1 MQSNRREPHPQIF
14 HASRSPF
21 QTSVTRRKTMLWI
34 TLLTVPTPGV
44 QSTEPQ
50 RDARIILNEVTT
62 AAGIDFVE
70 TIGDHEMTNIVE
82 SAGVGCGFL
91 DYNNDGWMDIYLVN
105 GCWLKG
111 LSDPGLDALER
122 DKLAA
127 ATARL
132 YRNRGDSSF
141 EDVTGQAG
149 LARPVYGMG
158 VVTSDYDG
166 DGDTDI
172 YLTNYGPN
180 QLYRNNGDGTFT
192 DVAKGAGVD
201 DPGFSTGAVFLD
213 FDRDGRLDLYVGN
226 YVAYDPNYKLFY
238 APDGFPGPLSYTGQ
252 NDKLF
257 HGNADGTFTDVSRKA
272 GIQVEPRG
280 RAMGV
285 SALDYNLDG
294 FLDIFVANDA
304 MENFLWHNNGNG
316 TFENR
321 ALSAFVAYGENGEA
335 TAAMGVE
342 VADFDED
349 GRMDMFVPDMSFS
362 CLYRNAGA
370 GRFEDHAARSGLSAI
385 LGQYVGW
392 SGVFADFDLDGHLD
406 LYVSNGDVD
415 HLEPHEDVLF
425 VGDGGGRFTDVSDT
439 AGEWMTQK
447 HVGRGAAGADF
458 DNDGDVDLLV
468 TNLNDRAVLLRND
481 TPRRDRH
488 WLSVQLI
495 GRPPNRDAIG
505 AFVKIEFGGRTLV
518 RQRLSGGG
526 YLSQHDP
533 RLHFGLGKQHRVE
546 SLEITWPDGTRERL
560 VNVPADRVVTIR
572 QGETNEGSSR

>member
-1 MQSNRREPHPQIF
+1 MRNDRRDFPPPKSS
-14 HASRSPF
+14 APPSLVLGGVARRA
-21 QTSVTRRKTMLWI
+21 TRLWVAV
-34 TLLTVPTPGV
+34 LTVSTSGV
-44 QSTEPQ
+44 VATEP
-50 RDARIILNEVTT
+50 RVDAPIVLTDVTA

-111 LSDPGLDALER
+111 LSDAELDPLER
-122 DKLAA
+122 DRLAG

-132 YRNRGDSSF
+132 YRNRGDGTF
-141 EDVTGQAG
+141 EDVTRQAG
-149 LARPVYGMG
+149 LARSVYGMG
-158 VVTSDYDG
+158 IVAADYDG
-166 DGDTDI
+166 DGDTDL

-180 QLYRNNGDGTFT
+180 NLYRNNGDGTFT
-192 DVAKGAGVD
+192 DVAKAAGVD
-201 DPGFSTGAVFLD
+201 DAGFSTGAAF
-213 FDRDGRLDLYVGN
+213 FDYNRDGRLDLYVGN

-252 NDKLF
+252 DDRLF
-257 HGNADGTFTDVSRKA
+257 HGNADGDFTDVSRKA
-272 GIQVEPRG
+272 GIRVEPKG

-285 SALDYNLDG
+285 AAFDYNLDG

-304 MENFLWHNNGNG
+304 MENFLWHNKGNG
-316 TFENR
+316 TFEDR
-321 ALSAFVAYGENGEA
+321 ALSALVAFGENGEA

-349 GRMDMFVPDMSFS
+349 GRWDMFVPDMSYS
-362 CLYRNAGA
+362 CLYRNTGE
-370 GRFEDHAARSGLSAI
+370 GRFEDRAARSGLSAV

-415 HLEPHEDVLF
+415 HLEPHEDVVF
-425 VGDGGGRFTDVSDT
+425 SGDGRRRFTDVSDS
-439 AGEWMTQK
+439 AGGWMTQK

-468 TNLNDRAVLLRND
+468 TNLNDRAALLRND
-481 TPRRDRH
+481 SPRRDRH
-488 WLSVQLI
+488 WLSVRLI

-526 YLSQHDP
+526 YLSQHDA
-533 RLHFGLGKQHRVE
+533 RLHFGLEKHQSVE
-546 SLEITWPDGTRERL
+546 NLDVTWPDGSRERL
-560 VNVPADRVVTIR
+560 VNVPADRLVTLR
-572 QGETNEGSSR
+572 QGEASVGSSR

>member
-1 MQSNRREPHPQIF
+1 MRSDRREPHPPIF
-14 HASRSPF
+14 HAPRSPF
-21 QTSVTRRKTMLWI
+21 QTSVARRKTILWI
-34 TLLTVPTPGV
+34 TLLTVPTPGA

-50 RDARIILNEVTT
+50 RDARIILTEVTT

-111 LSDPGLDALER
+111 LSDPGLDPLDR
-122 DKLAA
+122 DRLAA
-127 ATARL
+127 ETARL

-158 VVTSDYDG
+158 VVTADYDG

-192 DVAKGAGVD
+192 DVAKAAGVD
-201 DPGFSTGAVFLD
+201 DPSFSTGAVFLD

-252 NDKLF
+252 DDKLF

-272 GIQVEPRG
+272 GIQIEPKG

-285 SALDYNLDG
+285 GALDYNLDG
-294 FLDIFVANDA
+294 FLDLFVANDA
-304 MENFLWHNNGNG
+304 MENFLWHNKGDG
-316 TFENR
+316 TFEDR

-349 GRMDMFVPDMSFS
+349 GHLDMFVPDMNFS
-362 CLYRNAGA
+362 CLYRNAGE
-370 GRFEDHAARSGLSAI
+370 GRFEDHAARSGLSAV

-392 SGVFADFDLDGHLD
+392 SGVFADLDCDGHLD
-406 LYVSNGDVD
+406 LYVSNGDVH

-425 VGDGGGRFTDVSDT
+425 VGDGRGRFTDVSDS

-488 WLSVQLI
+488 WLIVHLI
-495 GRPPNRDAIG
+495 GRSPNRDAIG
-505 AFVKIEFGGRTLV
+505 AFVRIEFGGRTLV
-518 RQRLSGGG
+518 RQRLPGGG

-533 RLHFGLGKQHRVE
+533 RLHFGLGKHPRVE
-546 SLEITWPDGTRERL
+546 SLEITWPDGIREKL
-560 VNVPADRVVTIR
+560 VNVSADRVLTIR